1 MSGSRVAVLLLRE
14 SLALGAVPAPLSTWL
29 SPSESERINS
39 IRSVQRRSEFLA
51 GRFALRRLLA
61 IFCPETKW
69 HDWLLDWQENA
80 PPRIARCTVSP
91 GIAIELLN
99 LSLSHSG
106 GLMAFAVSDGAV
118 GVDLEVQTKPR
129 DVKGLI
135 EMVGSPQEHQ
145 SLAALGPHAQR
156 SAFDVVW
163 TLKEAWFKRERKG
176 IDLSRIKQLQTH
188 QILSVNDGDASHSVM
203 KHKYFP
209 QPNAQIWQGQCDGL
223 AYTLALCITEMLEAN
238 VSLMSEGGLA
248 PALMSTWAVA
258 DA

>member
-14 SLALGAVPAPLSTWL
+14 SSASGAVPEPLTTWL
-29 SPSESERINS
+29 SPSEIVRLNS
-39 IRSVQRRSEFLA
+39 ILSVQRRSEFLV

-61 IFCPETKW
+61 NFCPVTRW

-80 PPRIARCTVSP
+80 PPCIARCAVSP
-91 GIAIELLN
+91 GIAIEKMN

-106 GLMAFAVSDGAV
+106 GLMAFAVSSGAV
-118 GVDLEVQTKPR
+118 GVDLEVQTRPR
-129 DVKGLI
+129 EVKGLM
-135 EMVGSPQEHQ
+135 EMVCTPHENQR
-145 SLAALGPHAQR
+145 LDTLGPHAQR
-156 SAFDVVW
+156 LAFDAVW

-176 IDLSRIKQLQTH
+176 IDLSRIKQLHTH
-188 QILSVNDGDASHSVM
+188 QILRVNDGDASHSVM

-248 PALMSTWAVA
+248 PALVSTWAVA